1 MKSLT
6 TRLLLFLSMPLL
18 LLCACHTT
26 CPAGP
31 QGSSQVSSENAL
43 QPLALPEDAYVLA
56 FDGEHIFFCRQ
67 ENTSDEAAHAL
78 YRCDVADGETVR
90 LLGYRTPTYSGDAA
104 VLRGQDLYLLTEGA
118 VCQIDISSGA
128 SAEIT
133 EVSPE
138 AMVSLHTLD
147 DGLVLHS
154 ILSEE
159 DGSLAYLVET
169 LSLPGGQR
177 RTVVK
182 EQVRDDSG
190 TAISCVAAQ
199 GETIYT
205 YEICLTSSAPEYRL
219 SAYHADGTPLGQ
231 YALDLTDFLP
241 AYGSL
246 TQDTIITII
255 DLAAHGNCVLLHTIN
270 ARTRALVLAEDGLR
284 PVSVPP
290 ALEED
295 LPGAYRL
302 LPQWD
307 PNSPDLFFGSGIP
320 ALYRFDAQTQAFS
333 PVPLSEDVPPNVTW
347 HGNHGQD
354 LLFSS
359 EQDGQAR
366 SWYLLRADLP

>member
-1 MKSLT
+1 M
-6 TRLLLFLSMPLL
+6 
-18 LLCACHTT
+18 
-26 CPAGP
+26 
-31 QGSSQVSSENAL
+31 
-43 QPLALPEDAYVLA
+43 LA
-56 FDGEHIFFCRQ
+56 FDGEHILFCRQ

-78 YRCDVADGETVR
+78 FRYDVADGETVR
-90 LLGYRTPTYSGDAA
+90 LLGYRAPAYSGDAA

-128 SAEIT
+128 STEII

-138 AMVSLHTLD
+138 AMVSLHPLD
-147 DGLVLHS
+147 NGLVLHS

-159 DGSLAYLVET
+159 GGLTDYLVET
-169 LSLPGGQR
+169 LSLPDGQR

-219 SAYHADGTPLGQ
+219 STYHADGTPLGQ
-231 YALDLTDFLP
+231 YALDLADFLP

-255 DLAAHGNCVLLHTIN
+255 DLAARGDCVLFHTIN

-290 ALEED
+290 ALDED
-295 LPGAYRL
+295 LPGDYHL

-307 PNSPDLFFGSGIP
+307 PDSPALFFGSGIP

-333 PVPLSEDVPPNVTW
+333 SIPLPEDVPQNVIW
-347 HGNHGQD
+347 HGSCGQD
-354 LLFSS
+354 LLFSA
-359 EQDGQAR
+359 EQDGQGR
-366 SWYLLRADLP
+366 SWYLLRVDST